1 MKKKFLF
8 PNDDFSLFLSLGGGK
23 ALGLKRLV
31 EAKVL
36 VPTFFV
42 VTNEFFETFID
53 LNDPVFRIK
62 ENDDLLIKEKEIAQH
77 IAQKNFSKEHL
88 TQIQECL
95 HSLDMGES
103 FLAIRSS
110 GHDEDSKSHSF
121 AGQFSSFLFQ
131 KGESQIEKSLKECF
145 LSAFSERVL
154 NYRRANH
161 LSSNNIKM
169 SVVIQKMIDSQSAGV
184 SFSHNPID
192 LSDRVNVLIESV
204 FGQGEGLVGGLYD
217 ADQFIIDRK
226 SFEIKKKQC
235 ALKDKKLVMDPNGG
249 LIEIEVDKKLLG
261 EYSLSEL
268 KAQELARICHKLFIH
283 FSMPV
288 DIEWAIEGD
297 SLFILQMR
305 PITVLPN
312 SEIFN
317 ESLMGDIP
325 LLWDNSNIVESF
337 SGVTTPLTF
346 SYAKSGYD
354 TVYRICCD
362 LVGVPKAVLEDHQHA
377 FAHMLGQINGRVYY
391 NLLNWY
397 RVLFLMPGSST
408 SKGFMETML
417 GVKDNIDDSKKKHF
431 DIEGQ
436 APKYSFFIKCKMYTR
451 LFYQFIIVDKTV
463 ENFLNLHSKT
473 YNECDRMDFNS
484 MSLQE
489 IYDLYK
495 RVEKEILLEWKA
507 PIINDFLVM
516 IFFGT
521 LRKITEKWIKKEEG
535 QSEIQND
542 LLCGEGDII
551 STRPTKDLMVI
562 AQWFDQTHPKESE
575 LFTHKRVE
583 EVVDIIWN
591 KKTYPELLSRFQKY
605 INDFGFRCSN
615 EQKLEEKDLHEDPL
629 MAVSNF
635 MGYLKNKKYSVHEME
650 ENELRIRANAE
661 NIVDNKIIGLKKII
675 FKWVLKHARKA
686 VRNRENL
693 RFARTRS
700 YGTSRRIFRSIGEK
714 FFKLELIDHPR
725 DIFFLTVEEIF
736 NYIHGV
742 AITNNLRGLVSVRKK
757 EYEDNL
763 QKNDPP
769 ERFITIGAATAIFNY
784 PLLLNS
790 LDLLKDK
797 FIQEDPNVF
806 LGISCSPGIVSGK
819 VLVAKNIEDAKKI
832 DGEILL
838 AYRTD
843 PGWVP
848 LYPNCKGLA
857 IERGSLLSHSAVVAR
872 EMGLPT
878 IVGLN
883 GSPVTKI
890 KSGMNVE
897 LNATKGLLIKR
908 EDL

>member
-1 MKKKFLF
+1 
-8 PNDDFSLFLSLGGGK
+8 
-23 ALGLKRLV
+23 
-31 EAKVL
+31 
-36 VPTFFV
+36 
-42 VTNEFFETFID
+42 
-53 LNDPVFRIK
+53 
-62 ENDDLLIKEKEIAQH
+62 
-77 IAQKNFSKEHL
+77 
-88 TQIQECL
+88 
-95 HSLDMGES
+95 
-103 FLAIRSS
+103 
-110 GHDEDSKSHSF
+110 
-121 AGQFSSFLFQ
+121 
-131 KGESQIEKSLKECF
+131 
-145 LSAFSERVL
+145 
-154 NYRRANH
+154 
-161 LSSNNIKM
+161 
-169 SVVIQKMIDSQSAGV
+169 
-184 SFSHNPID
+184 
-192 LSDRVNVLIESV
+192 
-204 FGQGEGLVGGLYD
+204 
-217 ADQFIIDRK
+217 
-226 SFEIKKKQC
+226 
-235 ALKDKKLVMDPNGG
+235 
-249 LIEIEVDKKLLG
+249 
-261 EYSLSEL
+261 
-268 KAQELARICHKLFIH
+268 
-283 FSMPV
+283 
-288 DIEWAIEGD
+288 
-297 SLFILQMR
+297 
-305 PITVLPN
+305 
-312 SEIFN
+312 
-317 ESLMGDIP
+317 
-325 LLWDNSNIVESF
+325 
-337 SGVTTPLTF
+337 
-346 SYAKSGYD
+346 
-354 TVYRICCD
+354 
-362 LVGVPKAVLEDHQHA
+362 
-377 FAHMLGQINGRVYY
+377 
-391 NLLNWY
+391 
-397 RVLFLMPGSST
+397 
-408 SKGFMETML
+408 
-417 GVKDNIDDSKKKHF
+417 
-431 DIEGQ
+431 
-436 APKYSFFIKCKMYTR
+436 
-451 LFYQFIIVDKTV
+451 
-463 ENFLNLHSKT
+463 
-473 YNECDRMDFNS
+473 
-484 MSLQE
+484 
-489 IYDLYK
+489 
-495 RVEKEILLEWKA
+495 
-507 PIINDFLVM
+507 M